1 MASTADILQVQ
12 VLKMDAKFQKACEQ
26 VLVLNNMMKE
36 LQIRYDRAARDNL
49 RTYRYALRLRLCT
62 VEGLRN
68 TLYDYVTQKADDI
81 EQMEEEMRNLGAEPI
96 IIYDVDSDS
105 ESDTHPTEINQI
117 VLPSQWSFSG
127 PVYINKR

>member
-1 MASTADILQVQ
+1 MASIADILQVQ

-26 VLVLNNMMKE
+26 VLVLNNMMKK

-96 IIYDVDSDS
+96 IIYDVVFDS
-105 ESDTHPTEINQI
+105 ESDTQ
-117 VLPSQWSFSG
+117 SD
-127 PVYINKR
+127 

>member
-12 VLKMDAKFQKACEQ
+12 VLKTDAKFQKACEQ

-49 RTYRYALRLRLCT
+49 RTYRYALRLRLCA
-62 VEGLRN
+62 VEGLQN

-81 EQMEEEMRNLGAEPI
+81 EQMEEEMRNLGTKPI
-96 IIYDVDSDS
+96 IIYDVVSDS
-105 ESDTHPTEINQI
+105 ESDTQ
-117 VLPSQWSFSG
+117 SD
-127 PVYINKR
+127 

>member
-49 RTYRYALRLRLCT
+49 RTYHYALRLRLCT

-96 IIYDVDSDS
+96 TIYDVVSDS
-105 ESDTHPTEINQI
+105 ESDTQ
-117 VLPSQWSFSG
+117 SD
-127 PVYINKR
+127 

>member
-49 RTYRYALRLRLCT
+49 RTYRYAFRLRLCT

-96 IIYDVDSDS
+96 
-105 ESDTHPTEINQI
+105 
-117 VLPSQWSFSG
+117 
-127 PVYINKR
+127 

>member
-81 EQMEEEMRNLGAEPI
+81 EQMEEEMRNLGANLSS
-96 IIYDVDSDS
+96 YMM
-105 ESDTHPTEINQI
+105 
-117 VLPSQWSFSG
+117 
-127 PVYINKR
+127 

>member
-81 EQMEEEMRNLGAEPI
+81 EQMEEEMRNLGCEPI
-96 IIYDVDSDS
+96 IIYDVVSDS
-105 ESDTHPTEINQI
+105 ESDTR
-117 VLPSQWSFSG
+117 SD
-127 PVYINKR
+127 

>member
-1 MASTADILQVQ
+1 MASTTDILQVQ
-12 VLKMDAKFQKACEQ
+12 VLQMDAKFQKACEQ
-26 VLVLNNMMKE
+26 VLVLNNMLKE

-81 EQMEEEMRNLGAEPI
+81 EQMEEEMRKMGAEPV
-96 IIYDVDSDS
+96 IIYDVVSDTES
-105 ESDTHPTEINQI
+105 NMESD
-117 VLPSQWSFSG
+117 
-127 PVYINKR
+127 

>member
-96 IIYDVDSDS
+96 II
-105 ESDTHPTEINQI
+105 I
-117 VLPSQWSFSG
+117 
-127 PVYINKR
+127 